1 MKIANFQ
8 IGSDIEWFV
17 KRGEEII
24 SAEGLIRGSKKEPYK
39 FDPSNKYFAT
49 SLDNILAEGNI
60 PPVKT
65 AADFYH
71 AINKL
76 QNYIQENL
84 PEDCI
89 LEARADARV
98 NEKYLQTENA
108 KTFGCDP
115 SYIVWKRD
123 VKDSPVAGN
132 NLRTA
137 GFHVHCSWD
146 NADEETIEEWVKSMD
161 LHLGLPSILLEP
173 KNERRINYGLA
184 GEFRFGQ
191 SYSGAEYRTLSSY
204 FARSREDIE
213 WVYNQTTKAID
224 FVNKGK
230 TIDIESPLAKDIQLA
245 INEQNKELA
254 QKILKECQI
263 TY

>member
-1 MKIANFQ
+1 MKISNYQ

-17 KRGEEII
+17 KSGNEII
-24 SAEGLIRGSKKEPYK
+24 SAEGLIKGSKKDPYK

-65 AADFYH
+65 PADFYH

-76 QNYIQENL
+76 AEYLQSSL
-84 PEDCI
+84 PEGCV

-98 NEKYLQTENA
+98 DEKYLQTENA

-115 SYIVWKRD
+115 SFIVWKRD
-123 VKDSPVAGN
+123 VKSAPDN
-132 NLRTA
+132 TTNLRTA

-146 NADEETIEEWVKSMD
+146 NADEETIEEWVKAMD
-161 LHLGLPSILLEP
+161 LYLGVPSIMKEP
-173 KNERRINYGLA
+173 RNERRINYGSA

-191 SYSGAEYRTLSSY
+191 SYTGAEYRTLSSY

-213 WVYNQTTKAID
+213 WVYNQTTKAIE
-224 FVNKGK
+224 FVNKGNL
-230 TIDIESPLAKDIQLA
+230 IDLNCSLAADIQKA
-245 INEQNKELA
+245 INEQDRDLA
-254 QKILKECQI
+254 SKIIQECQI
-263 TY
+263 SY